1 VTSFAQPIV
10 ICCPGCQSHLYKRR
24 LASFNDF
31 GAKGWSDGY
40 SSIWALEQVPGLG
53 RCPQCGRVFWTAD
66 AEELGILPKE
76 AEPIGSFSRFLY
88 RIFGDNDGRLGR
100 EKIWNETPAEWKGAK
115 TVERPDLDGFQ
126 HALKDETS
134 LNSEREALLR
144 RGIWH
149 EGNDHLRLNMKGQ
162 PFRDTPC
169 LSPVAV
175 QENLE
180 ALLVLIDEGV
190 HTFPTERGE
199 ILRQLGHFDEAIAE
213 LKLVEGELKAQ
224 AELMIGFAKSGDS
237 VVREVWRS
245 EFDY

>member
-1 VTSFAQPIV
+1 VTSYAQPMV
-10 ICCPGCQSHLYKRR
+10 IRCPGCHSHLHKRR

-53 RCPQCGRVFWTAD
+53 RCPQCEQVFWTAD

-76 AEPIGSFSRFLY
+76 AEQIGSFSRFLY
-88 RIFGDNDGRLGR
+88 RIFGDNHGRLER
-100 EKIWNETPAEWKGAK
+100 ERSWNEAPAEWKGAK
-115 TVERPDLDGFQ
+115 TVERPDLDGF
-126 HALKDETS
+126 HRALTDETS
-134 LNSEREALLR
+134 LNPEREVLLR

-169 LSPVAV
+169 LPSLAV
-175 QENLE
+175 QANLE
-180 ALLVLIDEGV
+180 ALLELIDEGV
-190 HTFPTERGE
+190 HSFPTERGE
-199 ILRQLGHFDEAIAE
+199 VLRQLGRFDEAIAE

-224 AELMIGFAKSGDS
+224 AELIIGFAKSGDS